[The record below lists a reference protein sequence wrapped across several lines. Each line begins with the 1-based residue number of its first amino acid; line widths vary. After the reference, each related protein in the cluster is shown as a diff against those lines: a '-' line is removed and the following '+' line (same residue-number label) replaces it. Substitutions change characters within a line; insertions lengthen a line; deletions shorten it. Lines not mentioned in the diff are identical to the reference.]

1 VYDSEVTTREVP
13 LTCHPEEFRPAI
25 VDLNVLL
32 KPMAEKLLPL
42 LGQRIQLGLFC
53 ASAAFPV
60 FWGSMQVENILADLF
75 MEAKKE
81 LNAGGVLSIQTVHCT
96 AERGDLQDR
105 IVPHIVAT
113 FRHTAFED
121 AGDIV
126 EGSQEFLDSNSNCS
140 SPVTVIRIYPPVAND
155 PPVHAPLTFETCTA

>member
-1 VYDSEVTTREVP
+1 
-13 LTCHPEEFRPAI
+13 
-25 VDLNVLL
+25 VDLTVLL

-60 FWGSMQVENILADLF
+60 FWGSRQVENILADLF
-75 MEAKKE
+75 MQAKKE

-96 AERGDLQDR
+96 AERGDVQDR

-113 FRHTAFED
+113 FRHTGFEGE
-121 AGDIV
+121 GDVV
-126 EGSQEFLDSNSNCS
+126 EGCRVFDSNSNCS
-140 SPVTVIRIYPPVAND
+140 STVMVIRIYPPVAND
-155 PPVHAPLTFETCTA
+155 PPAHAPLTFETCTA